1 MDWWPAYLALG
12 AFVGFLSG
20 LLGIGGGS
28 AMVPVLAFIYA
39 AKGFPAAMLVHLA
52 LGTAM
57 STIVFTAIASVRSH
71 QRRQAVNWR
80 IVRLMA
86 PGILAGT
93 FGGAMLAGAL
103 DLRLLTV
110 IFTALIYYL
119 AAQMLLPRKL
129 EADREMPGPAGATLA
144 AAGIGLVSSLTATG
158 GAALVVAF
166 LVRRNVRIHDAIG
179 TAAAIGWPLA
189 VAGTIGYV
197 IAGWNEPALPD
208 HALGFVYLPA
218 MLWIVGASVL
228 AAPLGARVAHRVSGT
243 ALKKAFAVVLLALA
257 TKMLWTLFQT

>member
-12 AFVGFLSG
+12 ALVGFLSG

-39 AKGFPAAMLVHLA
+39 AKGFPATLLIHLA

-57 STIVFTAIASVRSH
+57 STMVFTAIASVRGH
-71 QRRQAVNWR
+71 QRHQAVNWR
-80 IVRLMA
+80 IVGLMA

-93 FGGAMLAGAL
+93 FGGALLAGAL
-103 DLRLLTV
+103 DLRVLTV

-119 AAQMLLPRKL
+119 AAQMLLSRRL
-129 EADREMPGPAGATLA
+129 QADREMPGPAGVTLA
-144 AAGIGLVSSLTATG
+144 AAGIGAVSSLTATG

-166 LVRRNVRIHDAIG
+166 LARRGIGIHDAIG

-208 HALGFVYLPA
+208 HTLGFVYLPA
-218 MLWIVGASVL
+218 MLWIVGASVV
-228 AAPLGARVAHRVSGT
+228 AAPLGARVAHRVSGP
-243 ALKKAFAVVLLALA
+243 ALRKAFAVVLLTLA
-257 TKMLWTLFQT
+257 TKMLWTLF